1 MSDETYF
8 LGRARQREM
17 AIRPAAAVTCGQGG
31 RRRMEGR
38 QVLIDSSSRPDQF
51 QHGVGTAAQAPLT
64 GDLPPP
70 AARTAGSRDHV

>member
-1 MSDETYF
+1 
-8 LGRARQREM
+8 
-17 AIRPAAAVTCGQGG
+17 
-31 RRRMEGR
+31 MEGR